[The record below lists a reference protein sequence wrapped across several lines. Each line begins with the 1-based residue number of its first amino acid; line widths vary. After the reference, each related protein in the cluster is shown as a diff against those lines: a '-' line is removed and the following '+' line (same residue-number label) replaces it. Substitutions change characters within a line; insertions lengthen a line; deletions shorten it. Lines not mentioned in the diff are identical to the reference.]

1 MKLSDLVAYKSALD
15 QVSVDSIQ
23 VPADLAI
30 KKIAHLVDSQPEQM
44 GTFQQQ
50 LCQHNNIINQEFKK
64 LSDTV
69 DQLSLQVQQQIEIQE
84 KYWLQESYRLFENEM
99 RSEHHDY
106 ILNRRPQITPE
117 TILRSRLRMY
127 CDWKYPG
134 MIIRPGLETLAS
146 EMVGFDPLY
155 LIDTSPDLLGK
166 VSSINNFSDEYQ
178 ARLRNIVIQETLDS
192 EILEKIPNNQFGLCL
207 VYNFFNF
214 RPLEYVRKYLN
225 EIYQKL
231 KPGGVLIMTYN
242 DCSRVPGVLLAEK
255 HFACYTPGRLI
266 TDLTE
271 HIGFDRLHTWHNNGP
286 STFLEIRKPGELSS
300 LRGGQ
305 TLAKIIHKS
314 VAESK

>member
-1 MKLSDLVAYKSALD
+1 MKLSDLVDYKIQLDKLSTRSAQREVELD
-15 QVSVDSIQ
+15 
-23 VPADLAI
+23 LG
-30 KKIAHLVDSQPEQM
+30 KITHLV
-44 GTFQQQ
+44 GTQAIQLSNFKQQ
-50 LCQHNNIINQEFKK
+50 LDTQYNKINQHIDQFELELNK
-64 LSDTV
+64 LKHCV
-69 DQLSLQVQQQIEIQE
+69 KLQIEIEE
-84 KYWLQESYRLFENEM
+84 KYWLQESYRLFEDEM

-106 ILNRRPQITPE
+106 ILNRRLGINPE
-117 TILRSRLRMY
+117 TMLRSRLRMY
-127 CDWKYPG
+127 SDWKYPG

-166 VSSINNFSDEYQ
+166 VPLINNFSDEYQ
-178 ARLRNIVIQETLDS
+178 SRLRNIVIRETLDS
-192 EILEKIPNNQFGLCL
+192 EILEKIPDNQVGLCL

-214 RPLEYVRKYLN
+214 RPLEYVRKYLT

-242 DCSRVPGVLLAEK
+242 DCSRVSGVKLVEA

-266 TDLTE
+266 TDLAE
-271 HIGFDRLHTWHNNGP
+271 HIGFDRLHTWHNDGA
-286 STFLEIRKPGELSS
+286 STFLEIRKPGKLSS

-305 TLAKIIHKS
+305 TLAKIVHKS

>member
-1 MKLSDLVAYKSALD
+1 
-15 QVSVDSIQ
+15 
-23 VPADLAI
+23 
-30 KKIAHLVDSQPEQM
+30 M

-50 LCQHNNIINQEFKK
+50 LCQQNDIINQEFEK
-64 LSDTV
+64 LSNTV
-69 DQLSLQVQQQIEIQE
+69 NQLRLQVQQQIEIQE
-84 KYWLQESYRLFENEM
+84 KYWLQESYRLFEDEM

-127 CDWKYPG
+127 SDWKYPG

-166 VSSINNFSDEYQ
+166 VPLINNFTPEYRS
-178 ARLRNIVIQETLDS
+178 RLRNIVIQETLDF
-192 EILEKIPNNQFGLCL
+192 EILEKIPDNQFGLCL

-231 KPGGVLIMTYN
+231 RPGGVLIMTYN
-242 DCSRVPGVLLAEK
+242 DCSRVPGVQLAEM
-255 HFACYTPGRLI
+255 HFACYTPRTLI
-266 TDLTE
+266 TDLVE
-271 HIGFDRLHTWHNNGP
+271 HIGFDRLHTWHNDGA
-286 STFLEIRKPGELSS
+286 STFLEIRKPGELTS

-305 TLAKIIHKS
+305 TLAKIMYK
-314 VAESK
+314 